1 MKCWTALLLL
11 SCSAFAADVA
21 AGPVT
26 FHKDIEP
33 ILERNCQSCHRPG
46 QIGPMSLLSY
56 PSARPWAKAMKSAV
70 ASRKMPPWFADPRY
84 GHFANDRSLG
94 QADIETIAKWADS
107 GAPEGDP
114 KDAPAALR
122 WPSDGWEIQPDLVV
136 EGPAFTVPAKPKG
149 NVVEWMYITVPGGFK
164 EDTWITSME
173 IRPSALAVTHHICVY
188 FKPHTGDT
196 EYNKPVWAERPRDEN
211 GVAPASAAGANGRG
225 LPPNLLKDATGPEGC
240 YVPGQ
245 FAQNYGRFGAAKLMK
260 AGTDIVFQLHYTP
273 NGTEVV
279 DRPRLGFAVAKN
291 TPEKTFL
298 TIGTSAPSDA
308 KHFAIPPNNPNWES
322 PPMEAEFLA
331 DVDLVTMFPHM
342 HLRGKDMTYVL
353 TYPTG
358 ETETI
363 LSVPRYDFNW
373 QLDYQLA
380 KPIHVPKGTRMKVT
394 AHYDNSANN
403 KFNPD
408 PNQTVYYGD
417 MSWEEM
423 MFPFFG
429 VTVSHSADQSAP
441 KRVIRIVRGK
451 EGDGA

>member
-1 MKCWTALLLL
+1 
-11 SCSAFAADVA
+11 
-21 AGPVT
+21 
-26 FHKDIEP
+26 
-33 ILERNCQSCHRPG
+33 
-46 QIGPMSLLSY
+46 MSLLSY
-56 PSARPWAKAMKSAV
+56 QSARPWAKAMKAAV

-84 GHFANDRSLG
+84 GHFSNDRSLKRE
-94 QADIETIAKWADS
+94 DIDTISKWADS

-114 KDAPAALR
+114 QEAPVALE
-122 WPSDGWEIQPDLVV
+122 WPTGGWEIQPDMVV
-136 EGPAFTVPAKPKG
+136 DGPEFTVPAKPKG

-164 EDTWITSME
+164 EDTWVTSME

-188 FKPHTGDT
+188 FKAHSDDT
-196 EYNKPVWAERPRDEN
+196 EYNKPVWAARPRDEN
-211 GVAPASAAGANGRG
+211 GVAPAEAAGANGRG
-225 LPPNLLKDATGPEGC
+225 LPPDLLKGATGPEGC

-245 FAQNYGRFGAAKLMK
+245 FAQNYGVFGAAKLIK
-260 AGTDIVFQLHYTP
+260 AGTDLVFQLHYTP

-279 DRPRLGFAVAKN
+279 DRPRVGFAVAKS
-291 TPEKTFL
+291 TPEKTFI
-298 TIGTSAPSDA
+298 TIGTSAPSDP

-342 HLRGKDMTYVL
+342 HLRGKDMTYTL

-358 ETETI
+358 ETQTV
-363 LSVPRYDFNW
+363 LSVPHYDFNW
-373 QLDYQLA
+373 QLDYRLA
-380 KPIHVPKGTRMKVT
+380 QPIHVPKGTHMKVT
-394 AHYDNSANN
+394 AHYDNSVNN

-429 VTVSHSADQSAP
+429 VTIDKDAKDAKDAAP